1 MTESERCRNF
11 YKLKTVCAM
20 LRYGAVVKSRLGHT
34 PQRLLIMAEKV
45 PCVHRVGTKH
55 DVCTDCCMKMT
66 VSTIPEKNV
75 DVSDLTRRGWYVV
88 ETKIHVWFSPFRRVL
103 LFLFRYQDKSANHH
117 IAVSTTSDLH
127 SKRHCSIHCTRKT
140 NKLPFSANPC
150 DRLNA

>member
-75 DVSDLTRRGWYVV
+75 DVSDLLVRRGDKDSCVV
-88 ETKIHVWFSPFRRVL
+88 QPFSTCPLIPVQISR
-103 LFLFRYQDKSANHH
+103 Q
-117 IAVSTTSDLH
+117 
-127 SKRHCSIHCTRKT
+127 KRKPPHCSQHDQRSSFKT
-140 NKLPFSANPC
+140 TLFNTLHQENKQAAFFG
-150 DRLNA
+150 